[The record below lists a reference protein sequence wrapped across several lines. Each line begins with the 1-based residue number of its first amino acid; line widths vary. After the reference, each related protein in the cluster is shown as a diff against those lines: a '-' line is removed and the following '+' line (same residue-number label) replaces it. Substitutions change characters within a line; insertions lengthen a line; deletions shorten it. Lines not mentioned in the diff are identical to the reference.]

1 MENWIA
7 ENRKYQP
14 IFFMTNSILDYI
26 SKWKSPL
33 HFYENEQKWNCN
45 EKLKTQRR
53 DDEVYLHAVV
63 ISMSSSSMAID
74 VVDSGSWTSS
84 ESARSVGR
92 KQRQQHLRQIH
103 RAKRSDK
110 AMQLE
115 NRLLDI
121 K

>member
-1 MENWIA
+1 
-7 ENRKYQP
+7 
-14 IFFMTNSILDYI
+14 
-26 SKWKSPL
+26 
-33 HFYENEQKWNCN
+33 
-45 EKLKTQRR
+45 
-53 DDEVYLHAVV
+53 
-63 ISMSSSSMAID
+63 MAID